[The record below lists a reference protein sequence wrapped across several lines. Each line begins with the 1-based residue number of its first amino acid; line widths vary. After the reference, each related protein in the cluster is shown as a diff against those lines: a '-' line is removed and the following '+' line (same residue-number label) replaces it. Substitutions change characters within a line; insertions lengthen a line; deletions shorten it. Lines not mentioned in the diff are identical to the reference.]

1 MKERLVF
8 ISFEKSGN
16 KYETFFPMEEL
27 ISNEKDIERLAKRA
41 AKIYE
46 NAIHRMLLIIS
57 KMNNQRVERKP
68 VSARMVWQLGD
79 SIFKLTRDLEKI
91 SFQLDGLYEHL
102 ARDLTV
108 KRKWLEK
115 VIILR
120 RYIPEI
126 SLIPAYLNWGQCE
139 KGTRK
144 VAEKIS
150 RGLPLNE

>member
-1 MKERLVF
+1 MKERLIF

-16 KYETFFPMEEL
+16 KYGASFPMEEL

-41 AKIYE
+41 AKIYD
-46 NAIHRMLLIIS
+46 NAIHRMLLIIHEID
-57 KMNNQRVERKP
+57 NQRVERKP
-68 VSARMVWQLGD
+68 VSARKVWRLGD
-79 SIFKLTRDLEKI
+79 SIFKLTQDLEKI

-102 ARDLTV
+102 SRDLVV

-120 RYIPEI
+120 RYILHI
-126 SLIPAYLNWGQCE
+126 SLIPKYLTWGRCE

-150 RGLPLNE
+150 RGLPLDE